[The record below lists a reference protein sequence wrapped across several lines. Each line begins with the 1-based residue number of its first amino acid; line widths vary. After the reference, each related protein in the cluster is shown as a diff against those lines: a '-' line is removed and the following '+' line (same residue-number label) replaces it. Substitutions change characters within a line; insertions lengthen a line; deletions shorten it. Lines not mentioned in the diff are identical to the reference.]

1 MNIYELIQHQE
12 QLNKETLPQLSE
24 LVEKYPFFQTA
35 RLLYLEN
42 LYKLHHADFKEE
54 LSHNSAMVPD
64 CSAIFWLTE
73 GDNYIND
80 FSTVQC
86 TNAIQTEEDS
96 NNRTISLIDN
106 FLSTQSEAE
115 SKQTIPHSIPTITD
129 VTTDYTS
136 FLLLQESEEQ
146 KSQSADGHN
155 TELRGLHLIN
165 TFIEETKG
173 KQRYEIQED
182 EYEETTDT
190 SMPTEQTVD
199 LYNENIAQIYI
210 KQGKYQQAFEIF
222 QKICLNNPEKK
233 PNFAGRMQMLEEI
246 LNQDNKKEIPTI

>member
-1 MNIYELIQHQE
+1 MNIYELIQNQE
-12 QLNKETLPQLSE
+12 QLNKETLLQLNE
-24 LVEKYPFFQTA
+24 LVEKYPFFQPA

-42 LYKLHHADFKEE
+42 LYKLNHPKFKEE
-54 LSHNSAMVPD
+54 LSRNSAMVPD

-73 GDNYIND
+73 GENYINN
-80 FSTVQC
+80 FSASTG
-86 TNAIQTEEDS
+86 NSAIQTEEDS

-115 SKQTIPHSIPTITD
+115 SEQTIPHTIPTITD

-146 KSQSADGHN
+146 KSHSADSN
-155 TELRGLHLIN
+155 KSELRGLHLIN

-182 EYEETTDT
+182 EYEELTNT

-210 KQGKYQQAFEIF
+210 KQGKYQQALEIF
-222 QKICLNNPEKK
+222 QKICLNNPEKRT
-233 PNFAGRMQMLEEI
+233 NFAERMQLLEEI
-246 LNQDNKKEIPTI
+246 LNQENKKEIPTI